1 MKLNGHMERPMDELS
16 CLKAFASSY
25 KYIADNKDQACAFVN
40 NIIKVPSHAPSS
52 SYTDVCLDFMNQR
65 YEQ

>member
-1 MKLNGHMERPMDELS
+1 MKFNGHTGRPLDELS

-40 NIIKVPSHAPSS
+40 NILKMPSHTATLMYVWTS
-52 SYTDVCLDFMNQR
+52 
-65 YEQ
+65 

>member
-1 MKLNGHMERPMDELS
+1 MDELS

-40 NIIKVPSHAPSS
+40 NILKMPSHTATLMYVWTS
-52 SYTDVCLDFMNQR
+52 
-65 YEQ
+65 